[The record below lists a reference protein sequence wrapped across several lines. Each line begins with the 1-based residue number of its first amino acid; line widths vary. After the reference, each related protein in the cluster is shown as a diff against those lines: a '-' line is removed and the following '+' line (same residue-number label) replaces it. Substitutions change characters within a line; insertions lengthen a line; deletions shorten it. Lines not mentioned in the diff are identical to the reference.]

1 MQKPPFVVK
10 VDLKLDCPCGQ
21 AKRAEKLLESGY
33 VSITQTAPPRIVAAV
48 IDCRQSFQPLHD
60 EIKKRHKGNFL
71 REAKKASHKYSV
83 ATFKPSDLADRI
95 EEINKSRPVRCGG
108 PMRSAYDRSADE
120 LRFDYRNEPR
130 CDCRDHWSVWWG
142 VFTSDDTNGLVGYIN
157 LKRYG
162 ELSFYALILG
172 HGDRMGDGIMPFLH
186 LEIMKYLTATR
197 FRAYLDTENK
207 YQIDTENG
215 IKWLMYAGYYDGIGK
230 GLNLWK
236 RKAGFSPAW
245 LFNK

>member
-95 EEINKSRPVRCGG
+95 EEINKSRPVRCGATM
-108 PMRSAYDRSADE
+108 PPDYHRSADE
-120 LRFDYRNEPR
+120 LRIAYRNEPW
-130 CDCRDHWSVWWG
+130 CNCRDHGSVWWG
-142 VFTSDDTNGLVGYIN
+142 VFAYDDANGLVGYIN

-162 ELSFYALILG
+162 DLALYSTILG
-172 HGDRMGDGIMPFLH
+172 YGDRMGDGIMPLLH
-186 LEIMKYLTATR
+186 LEIMQDSL
-197 FRAYLDTENK
+197 LLGD
-207 YQIDTENG
+207 NG
-215 IKWLMYAGYYDGIGK
+215 INLLMYAGWYDGIGK